1 MIRIIPD
8 LPKIR
13 AHWERR
19 TSSVPDFLMVPM
31 SDRTVVRYVPD
42 IKQPKPFLADKL
54 DHFTE
59 LCIGYKKT
67 GDCGNSQP
75 AATEKIVHGHC
86 TTQEGEK

>member
-13 AHWERR
+13 AHWERL

-42 IKQPKPFLADKL
+42 IKQPKPFLADQL
-54 DHFTE
+54 DRFTE

-67 GDCGNSQP
+67 GDE
-75 AATEKIVHGHC
+75 ATSTGRDL
-86 TTQEGEK
+86 